1 MNKALSAILLLTYI
15 TSCTTP
21 KQETISVG
29 EINAAYAGFKADE
42 SDPAAIELADSVM
55 QAMGG
60 RKNWDNVR
68 YFSWRN
74 ADAKIFWDKND
85 SLVRVEFDADSAIA
99 LLNLKEKNGRY
110 AISGK
115 ELTQPEVKSEK
126 IKTLLTYCHTEI
138 NLFTAPYLL
147 KKKGITLKY
156 MGQDTV
162 ATFGPCNVVQSIL
175 ENNEDQLVNSYKIYV
190 DKKENMVRQ
199 IQLYNNKNSTQAA
212 KVYSVTNYSKI
223 AGVNIW
229 TPSENENGPR
239 QVAAFLSLPDYTFK
253 EF

>member
-1 MNKALSAILLLTYI
+1 MNKALSAILLLAFI

-21 KQETISVG
+21 KHETISVG
-29 EINAAYAGFKADE
+29 EINAAYPGFKAAE
-42 SDPAAIELADSVM
+42 SDPAAIEVADSVM

-74 ADAKIFWDKND
+74 TEAKIFWDKND

-99 LLNLKEKNGRY
+99 LLNLKEKTGRY
-110 AISGK
+110 TSNGK
-115 ELTQPEVKSEK
+115 ELTQPELKSEK
-126 IKTLLTYCHTEI
+126 IKTLLAYCNTEI

-147 KKKGITLKY
+147 KKKGVTLKY

-162 ATFGPCNVVQSIL
+162 ATYGSCKIVECIL
-175 ENNEDQLVNSYKIYV
+175 ESNNENLFKSYKIYV
-190 DKKENMVRQ
+190 DDKENLVRE
-199 IQLYNNKNSTQAA
+199 IQVYDKQNKTLAD
-212 KVYSVTNYSKI
+212 KIYSVTNYNKI
-223 AGVNIW
+223 AGVTIW
-229 TPSENENGPR
+229 TAPENENGPK